1 MPPLDLFLQ
10 PIRTKMTT
18 AATVA
23 YRLYFPNHK
32 VKLGNTRAKTKNA
45 TSAFYHNLAV
55 TPTLFCQV
63 ANPKPLHL
71 NSHTH
76 CLSELRLSH
85 SKPPLSLSKP
95 PPPTRPQKKKE
106 GKENSSPHG
115 VADAAKP
122 TPQLRSVNARG
133 GIASIPLR
141 FVYLF
146 FFLVKMEL
154 LAFFF
159 PKFSTVSYVYKSCPR
174 SCSCFHCFLLLSRS
188 FA

>member
-1 MPPLDLFLQ
+1 MNSDSLTLNLLFLS
-10 PIRTKMTT
+10 
-18 AATVA
+18 
-23 YRLYFPNHK
+23 LNHHPQ
-32 VKLGNTRAKTKNA
+32 RA
-45 TSAFYHNLAV
+45 
-55 TPTLFCQV
+55 
-63 ANPKPLHL
+63 PK
-71 NSHTH
+71 
-76 CLSELRLSH
+76 
-85 SKPPLSLSKP
+85 
-95 PPPTRPQKKKE
+95 KKKE

-159 PKFSTVSYVYKSCPR
+159 SQIQY
-174 SCSCFHCFLLLSRS
+174 CFICI
-188 FA
+188 